1 MRQTVL
7 DDVAQA
13 LVPAA
18 PRLIS
23 ARGRVESR
31 MGASTDAERR
41 PVSHPRSS
49 NRTCRFPASGFP
61 TGFTVDARTSS
72 ILRRAT
78 ASEPPFFAVRYSLIG
93 RIRIQWCLQACA
105 NHRTFPPSQAHQKQG
120 PFPPP
125 GVARPLRSY
134 GPLRLPDWPPPL
146 LTTLEARPSTSPEPP
161 PLAADRLPH
170 MPCSLPRW
178 TSAGARWLSSC
189 AIPRGSLP
197 CPYSLPRFSGGSAST
212 SSLSRPAQASHAL
225 RPARLLTHL
234 SWALSRGSALT
245 GFPARTLAS
254 YQVQPTTSLG
264 GSFPHW

>member
-61 TGFTVDARTSS
+61 TGFTGDSRTRST
-72 ILRRAT
+72 RHRAT
-78 ASEPPFFAVRYSLIG
+78 ASEASILRLAIQLDRKGPDPTVFAGLRQSPHL
-93 RIRIQWCLQACA
+93 
-105 NHRTFPPSQAHQKQG
+105 PSFTNTPEARALSSA
-120 PFPPP
+120 
-125 GVARPLRSY
+125 GVTRPHRSY
-134 GPLRLPDWPPPL
+134 GPLRLPDWPPPF

-178 TSAGARWLSSC
+178 TGAGARWLSSC

-197 CPYSLPRFSGGSAST
+197 CPCCLPRFSGGSAST